1 MKSKYAGIK
10 SMKELDSALKELEE
24 ANERKKD
31 LMKVRFEVISG
42 MGLFVNFA
50 RFLKKIF
57 KV

>member
-1 MKSKYAGIK
+1 
-10 SMKELDSALKELEE
+10 MKELDSALKELEE

-50 RFLKKIF
+50 RFLKKIL